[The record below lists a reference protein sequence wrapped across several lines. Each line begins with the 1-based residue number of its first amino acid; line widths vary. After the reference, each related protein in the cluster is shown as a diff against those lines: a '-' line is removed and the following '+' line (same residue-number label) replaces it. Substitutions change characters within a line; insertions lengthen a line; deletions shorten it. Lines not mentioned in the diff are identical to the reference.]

1 MRASFSE
8 RPCAAQPGHTA
19 KHGNGIG
26 LPFRRE
32 MPPPRMRW
40 NRLSRAARI
49 APLGGVTRCKRGAGG
64 AYLLLTY
71 SATAAISSSVIF
83 SATTC
88 ITALSLVRSRLLKDL
103 SWVWM

>member
-1 MRASFSE
+1 
-8 RPCAAQPGHTA
+8 
-19 KHGNGIG
+19 
-26 LPFRRE
+26 
-32 MPPPRMRW
+32 MRW
-40 NRLSRAARI
+40 NRLRRATRI
-49 APLGGVTRCKRGAGG
+49 APWGVTPQAARGGLNSAPGRPKLNSHPLGGQRPEQRRSVGAS
-64 AYLLLTY
+64 YLPLTY